1 MRIYYIV
8 TSLLFLVFA
17 LVQLNDADPWLWV
30 SWYVFLALLSVFAA
44 WGRFYRLWVIAGL
57 VLCVL
62 GVARL
67 APDFMQ
73 WMQDGM
79 PTIVASMKAENP
91 YIELVREFLG
101 LLISGAALLVL
112 FFKGRRNSTE
122 A

>member
-17 LVQLNDADPWLWV
+17 FVQLNDADPWLWV
-30 SWYVFLALLSVFAA
+30 SWYVFLALLSAFAA
-44 WGRFYRLWVIAGL
+44 WGRFYRLWIIAGL

-62 GVARL
+62 GILRL
-67 APDFMQ
+67 SPDFMQ
-73 WMQDGM
+73 WVQDGM

-101 LLISGAALLVL
+101 LLISGAALLIL
-112 FFKGRRNSTE
+112 FRSGTTK